1 MNVCKRSELYT
12 RRYTS
17 SEFDMMDTTPIL
29 MPHTLGTD
37 FYVPGAG
44 LDDTASRLCCK
55 FSGLEDG
62 VNDWLTVYID
72 VDDKPADAE

>member
-1 MNVCKRSELYT
+1 MNACKLSELYT

-17 SEFDMMDTTPIL
+17 SEFDMMDATPIL

-55 FSGLEDG
+55 FSGIENL
-62 VNDWLTVYID
+62 VNEWLTVYID
-72 VDDKPADAE
+72 VADKPADAE